1 MARSWILRLRLEAA
15 RRMTALLEGS
25 KNQMGMMGGFS
36 PVLVE
41 QILLTSR
48 YLTVHRNEYR
58 VEGQCFRTFPITS
71 CSELPD
77 LLM

>member
-1 MARSWILRLRLEAA
+1 MALSWILRLRLKSS

-41 QILLTSR
+41 QNLLTLR
-48 YLTVHRNEYR
+48 YLPLHRKEYR
-58 VEGQCFRTFPITS
+58 VEGECFRTFPITS
-71 CSELPD
+71 SSELPD
-77 LLM
+77 LSM

>member
-1 MARSWILRLRLEAA
+1 MARPWILRLRLKAP
-15 RRMTALLEGS
+15 RRMTALLAGS

-41 QILLTSR
+41 QILHTSR
-48 YLTVHRNEYR
+48 YLTVHRNEYK

-71 CSELPD
+71 SSELPD
-77 LLM
+77 LSM

>member
-1 MARSWILRLRLEAA
+1 MARSWILRLRLKSP

-25 KNQMGMMGGFS
+25 KNQMGTIGGFS
-36 PVLVE
+36 PVLVK
-41 QILLTSR
+41 QILLTRR
-48 YLTVHRNEYR
+48 YLPVHRNEYR
-58 VEGQCFRTFPITS
+58 VEGQCFRTFPNTF